1 MEYSLPNIAP
11 IAKSTIINIQSMF
24 ILEKSIE
31 RLGIENAEVEL
42 VETEEFT
49 FGTEIVLEDFA
60 GVFGISSKMFIL
72 YCM

>member
-1 MEYSLPNIAP
+1 
-11 IAKSTIINIQSMF
+11 MF

-31 RLGIENAEVEL
+31 RLGIENAESEL

-49 FGTEIVLEDFA
+49 FGIEMVLDDFA